1 MVSKKDRIIR
11 VGDRVRILR
20 PRIIK
25 RWGYDNNLQDVVD
38 EVLYNHKHT
47 IEEFIHSLVHNRP
60 LINCATRVSNK
71 AIQKVAFGLAYEIV
85 HDRMRTGNVRK
96 LFYKDGE
103 EDFIVLNHQEGQI
116 AEVSA
121 VKIVQTG
128 VYYPPTHSDDG
139 WGSYVD
145 CPGGLS
151 DIKTHK
157 LLQLNWTNDWIEAC
171 DVEKIHDRPKTD

>member
-1 MVSKKDRIIR
+1 
-11 VGDRVRILR
+11 
-20 PRIIK
+20 
-25 RWGYDNNLQDVVD
+25 
-38 EVLYNHKHT
+38 
-47 IEEFIHSLVHNRP
+47 
-60 LINCATRVSNK
+60 
-71 AIQKVAFGLAYEIV
+71 
-85 HDRMRTGNVRK
+85 MRTGNVRK

-103 EDFIVLNHQEGQI
+103 EDYIVLNHQEGQI

-128 VYYPPTHSDDG
+128 TYYPPTYDDDG

-145 CPGGLS
+145 SPGGLS

-171 DVEKIHDRPKTD
+171 DVEKIYDRPKTD